1 MTLSDITGE
10 TRAVLKWGTLLLGAL
25 IILFLLLKIK
35 DIVFPPA
42 PPKPTVGFGKLP
54 QIEFPATARKNL
66 TFSINTITGTLP
78 TLAATEKVFKM
89 RDTRPDLLSLDRAK
103 EKVKIIGFEGNPTK
117 VSENVYQWKNPDG
130 RTLTMNILDFNFN
143 LSSDFLSKENIPA
156 FGRRADIAIGVS
168 KDFLGQMD
176 LFSKDLDETKTA
188 TNLFSIK
195 DFKLIP
201 ATSLSNTQI
210 VKVNFFQKD
219 FNNLP
224 VYYPGE
230 TTDSPMSFFVGES
243 ENPQVLEANFFYQ
256 NTSEISSTYPLKTT
270 EKVLEDLKEGKG
282 YILSSGGSSNIS
294 IKKVNLGYYIGE
306 KKQEYLIPIVVF
318 EGDNFLAYIN
328 AVTDEWVDN

>member
-10 TRAVLKWGTLLLGAL
+10 TRAVLKWGTFLLGAL

-35 DIVFPPA
+35 NAVFPPA

-54 QIEFPATARKNL
+54 GIEFPTTVNKNL
-66 TFSINTITGTLP
+66 SFSINTITGTLP
-78 TLAATEKVFKM
+78 SLPISEKVFRMQETK
-89 RDTRPDLLSLDRAK
+89 PDLLSLNRAK
-103 EKVKIIGFEGNPTK
+103 EKVKTIGFEGNPTK
-117 VSENVYQWKNPDG
+117 VSENVYQWKSPDG
-130 RTLTMNILDFNFN
+130 KTLTMNILDFNFN
-143 LSSDFLSKENIPA
+143 LSSNFFSKQTIPV
-156 FGRRADIAIGVS
+156 FGGRADITSGVA
-168 KDFLGQMD
+168 KDFLGQMK
-176 LFSKDLDETKTA
+176 LFGNDLDETKTA

-219 FNNLP
+219 INNLP

-230 TTDSPMSFFVGES
+230 ATDSPMNFLIGRLED
-243 ENPQVLEANFFYQ
+243 PQVLEANFFYQ
-256 NTSEISSTYPLKTT
+256 KPSEIFSTYPLKTAA
-270 EKVLEDLKEGKG
+270 KAFEDLKKGKG
-282 YILSSGGSSNIS
+282 YVLYSGSNSNVS

-318 EGDNFLAYIN
+318 QGDNFLAYIN
-328 AVTDEWVDN
+328 AVVNEWVNN